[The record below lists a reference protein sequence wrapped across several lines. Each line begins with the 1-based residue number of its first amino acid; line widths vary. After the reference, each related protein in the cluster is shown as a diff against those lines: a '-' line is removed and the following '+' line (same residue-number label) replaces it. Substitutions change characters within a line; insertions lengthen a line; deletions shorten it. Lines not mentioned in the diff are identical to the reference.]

1 MAIDYYT
8 ELIIS
13 EANKKDFNI
22 KNILKNSKELLNA
35 IAFLNYL
42 LNDFLDFNLIK
53 NGNFKLSSQ

>member
-22 KNILKNSKELLNA
+22 KNIKNNSKELLNA

-53 NGNFKLSSQ
+53 NGNFKLSS

>member
-35 IAFLNYL
+35 NAFLNYL

-53 NGNFKLSSQ
+53 NGNFKLSN

>member
-8 ELIIS
+8 ELIIC

>member
-8 ELIIS
+8 QLIIC
-13 EANKKDFNI
+13 EANKKDYNI
-22 KNILKNSKELLNA
+22 KNIQKNSKELLNA
-35 IAFLNYL
+35 NAFLNYL

>member
-35 IAFLNYL
+35 NAFLNYL

>member
-22 KNILKNSKELLNA
+22 KNIQNNSKELLNA
-35 IAFLNYL
+35 NAFLNYL